1 MLSLGE
7 KGLPVYPHYQ
17 PSVPTQWGRKK
28 KKKETKRYRSIKQG
42 RGGEESDK
50 VCKGN

>member
-7 KGLPVYPHYQ
+7 KALPVDQYQ
-17 PSVPTQWGRKK
+17 LGEEGKK
-28 KKKETKRYRSIKQG
+28 ERETKRQRSVGQG

-50 VCKGN
+50 FWKGN